1 MQKAMFPFKQ
11 SEKRG
16 NRDQAFHENG
26 ILAGCLVQSCFF
38 FFFFRLLIIFEVV
51 ISPVGKTEKGNWLT
65 ATAAR
70 PLLDTCALLDR
81 DGGLVI
87 DSSRSHAFLWKKL
100 VCSYI
105 SYQTILTH
113 LDLSSHR

>member
-1 MQKAMFPFKQ
+1 MFPSKQ
-11 SEKRG
+11 SEKKRG
-16 NRDQAFHENG
+16 KPGPG
-26 ILAGCLVQSCFF
+26 IPWKRNTGRMSRAKFFLF

-51 ISPVGKTEKGNWLT
+51 ISPVGKTKKGNCLT
-65 ATAAR
+65 ASTAR

-81 DGGLVI
+81 DGGLII
-87 DSSRSHAFLWKKL
+87 DSSRSHAFLWKQL

-105 SYQTILTH
+105 SYRTIILAH